1 MVGSRP
7 RLKVRQP
14 ISFIFPCLQNESAKY
29 CILIC
34 TQIEINPFTEEV
46 WLSGQSTPLKY
57 CPPILS
63 QVRAPPLSNSFFSY
77 MQKLVSVKASQV

>member
-29 CILIC
+29 CILIRYYLKE
-34 TQIEINPFTEEV
+34 QFWHFEHGGKLAE
-46 WLSGQSTPLKY
+46 WL
-57 CPPILS
+57 
-63 QVRAPPLSNSFFSY
+63 
-77 MQKLVSVKASQV
+77 

>member
-29 CILIC
+29 CILISC
-34 TQIEINPFTEEV
+34 LKEQQFWHLEQCGTLAE
-46 WLSGQSTPLKY
+46 WLQHYG
-57 CPPILS
+57 II
-63 QVRAPPLSNSFFSY
+63 V
-77 MQKLVSVKASQV
+77 